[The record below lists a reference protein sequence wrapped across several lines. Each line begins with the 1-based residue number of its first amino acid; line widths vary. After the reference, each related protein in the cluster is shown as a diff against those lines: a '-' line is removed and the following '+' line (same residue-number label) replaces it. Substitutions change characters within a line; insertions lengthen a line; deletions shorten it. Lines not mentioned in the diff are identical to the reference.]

1 MDGCSEEKDK
11 KEAQRVLLMVQ
22 CVLDTAMDQNGKKD
36 LALARRHVND
46 ALHLD
51 LGYARRSSLPRVCKE
66 RLRAVI

>member
-1 MDGCSEEKDK
+1 MDGCSDEKDK

-46 ALHLD
+46 ALR
-51 LGYARRSSLPRVCKE
+51 LGYGHR
-66 RLRAVI
+66 

>member
-22 CVLDTAMDQNGKKD
+22 CVLDTATDQNGKKD

-46 ALHLD
+46 ALR
-51 LGYARRSSLPRVCKE
+51 LGMVIDEAYPGLARA
-66 RLRAVI
+66 RAAI